1 MNPIVLPD
9 INLPSSYNYV
19 AAFLTLRCNRACPYC
34 INRHGEFKQPKEM
47 DAGDWVRGLRRIQTR
62 NDLPVTFQGGEP
74 TIHKDFY
81 ALANQLHIEGKY
93 LDVLTNGEWSLYDFE
108 QEINTEIFKREA
120 PYASIRVSYH
130 GQTGNDLAVL
140 ISKVQYLQNHGYSV
154 GLWGLSNQNTQQ
166 VANLCKGLGIDFRVK
181 EYLDDKH
188 GTYKYPRAVG
198 SSLVKHVHCKPS
210 ELLIAPDGRIY
221 RCHADLYAS
230 RGSIAHILDTNIKF
244 PGYLACDN
252 FGQCNPCDVKN
263 KTNRLQEKGH
273 CSVTIKEM
281 I

>member
-1 MNPIVLPD
+1 MNPIVLPEHV
-9 INLPSSYNYV
+9 NYV
-19 AAFLTLRCNRACPYC
+19 AVFLTLRCNRACPYC
-34 INRHGEFKQPKEM
+34 INKHGEFKQPKEM
-47 DAGDWVRGLRRIQTR
+47 NAGDWVRGLRRIQTR
-62 NDLPVTFQGGEP
+62 NDLPITFQGGEP

-81 ALANQLHIEGKY
+81 EISRLLHAEGKY
-93 LDVLTNGEWSLYDFE
+93 LDVLTNGEWSLSDFE
-108 QEINTEIFKREA
+108 QEINPEVFKREA

-130 GQTGNDLAVL
+130 GQQGNDLAIL
-140 ISKVQYLQNHGYSV
+140 LSKIQYLHNTGYSV
-154 GLWGLSNQNTQQ
+154 GLWGLSNQKLDQ
-166 VANLCKGLGIDFRVK
+166 VQNLCNGLGIDFRVK

-252 FGQCNPCDVKN
+252 FGQCNPCDLKQ
-263 KTNRLQEKGH
+263 KFDRFQRSGH
-273 CSVTIKEM
+273 CSVEIKD
-281 I
+281 II

>member
-1 MNPIVLPD
+1 MNPIVLH
-9 INLPSSYNYV
+9 SSYNYI

-34 INRHGEFKQPKEM
+34 INKHGEFKQPKEM
-47 DAGDWVRGLRRIQTR
+47 NKEDWLRGLSRIKTR
-62 NDLPVTFQGGEP
+62 NDLPITFQGGEP
-74 TIHKDFY
+74 TIYKDFY
-81 ALANQLHIEGKY
+81 EIARLLHAEGKY
-93 LDVLTNGEWSLYDFE
+93 LDVLTNGEWGLSDFE
-108 QEINTEIFKREA
+108 QEINPEVFKREA
-120 PYASIRVSYH
+120 PYASIRISYH
-130 GQTGNDLAVL
+130 GQQGNDLAVL
-140 ISKVQYLQNHGYSV
+140 LSKIRYLHNMGYSV

-252 FGQCNPCDVKN
+252 FGQCNPCDVKL